1 MSDLHELCYFKVRP
15 INEESY
21 LKPLK
26 EYLKAGIPATYTLEE
41 AENYE
46 KGIETDELPST
57 TTPLHLICES
67 IPKNDIT
74 EEEET
79 TILKMID
86 ELFLNGAGWCLT
98 NAKDETPG
106 CVLARRGLNG
116 SKYWESIV
124 DGGVRA
130 EMLLRKLND
139 PNVEFL
145 DDDEMEVYENN
156 LPEEY
161 KQEPEQEEIPDLVDD
176 SKTSEEKV
184 EKDEKVESKETENS
198 EKTFEQKVNEIKE
211 ELINDPSNTTS
222 TYLKTKLEYKDGALV
237 TEERGD
243 GVMMQWED
251 KLMQAASDS
260 LFKSIDDPKDVNIV
274 NIGFGMGIIDT
285 VINSK
290 NPTKHYICEAHPDV
304 LKKMEEDGWFEKPNV
319 VVLKGKW
326 QDTLPD
332 LLNQGVFFDGI
343 YYDTYSEHY
352 EDMLELFDLIVGL
365 LKPTG
370 IFSFFNGLG
379 ADRLV
384 VYEVYKKIVDIDLS
398 NYGLEISFAEIKA
411 PETTLEEN
419 DGEENS
425 VWKDIKR
432 AYWRCP
438 VYYHPEARF
447 A

>member
-1 MSDLHELCYFKVRP
+1 
-15 INEESY
+15 
-21 LKPLK
+21 
-26 EYLKAGIPATYTLEE
+26 
-41 AENYE
+41 
-46 KGIETDELPST
+46 
-57 TTPLHLICES
+57 
-67 IPKNDIT
+67 
-74 EEEET
+74 
-79 TILKMID
+79 
-86 ELFLNGAGWCLT
+86 
-98 NAKDETPG
+98 
-106 CVLARRGLNG
+106 
-116 SKYWESIV
+116 
-124 DGGVRA
+124 
-130 EMLLRKLND
+130 
-139 PNVEFL
+139 
-145 DDDEMEVYENN
+145 
-156 LPEEY
+156 
-161 KQEPEQEEIPDLVDD
+161 
-176 SKTSEEKV
+176 
-184 EKDEKVESKETENS
+184 
-198 EKTFEQKVNEIKE
+198 
-211 ELINDPSNTTS
+211 
-222 TYLKTKLEYKDGALV
+222 
-237 TEERGD
+237 
-243 GVMMQWED
+243 MMQWED

-274 NIGFGMGIIDT
+274 NIGFGMGIIDNI
-285 VINSK
+285 INSK

-398 NYGLEISFAEIKA
+398 NYGLEISFTEIKA